1 LTRKSPYC
9 ACKNFAFYVFGK
21 YCFYASAVTQ
31 FNFKGLFFVFSQTL
45 FMLTEGKNWVF
56 PLQIEQN

>member
-1 LTRKSPYC
+1 
-9 ACKNFAFYVFGK
+9 
-21 YCFYASAVTQ
+21 VTQ

-45 FMLTEGKNWVF
+45 FMLTEGKNWAF